1 MNIRA
6 IFQQVVSNIK
16 ITEEEKNI
24 LLKADKILKDIFKT
38 LDTND
43 YIGDDMS
50 ELFNSLEPI
59 DLEYIT
65 HMYLELE

>member
-1 MNIRA
+1 MRA
-6 IFQQVVSNIK
+6 ILQQVVSNIK

-65 HMYLELE
+65 HNYLELE

>member
-1 MNIRA
+1 MRA
-6 IFQQVVSNIK
+6 ILQQVVSNIK

-38 LDTND
+38 LDIND

-65 HMYLELE
+65 HTYLELE